1 VSLYKIPLSKH
12 IASLSEA
19 DILLSQPLK
28 RINMGSLGN
37 NSYSSVEESKRIF
50 NYLCDQFDDTA
61 LPAGVKELR
70 DSIQFTS
77 SRDAPYF
84 PIPFKETETTAAL
97 KAVEGAVACL
107 LANSVTGE
115 FQPRKM
121 NINLEKTTAFLCQAY
136 MAKVGGLG
144 KLDPGVKSMLKGQY
158 LERILML
165 GRKEIN

>member
-1 VSLYKIPLSKH
+1 
-12 IASLSEA
+12 
-19 DILLSQPLK
+19 
-28 RINMGSLGN
+28 MGSISHSG
-37 NSYSSVEESKRIF
+37 YSSVEESKRIF
-50 NYLCDQFDDTA
+50 NYLCDQFDETA

-70 DSIQFTS
+70 DSIEFTS

-107 LANSVTGE
+107 LAGSAAGE
-115 FQPRKM
+115 SQTRKM

-144 KLDPGVKSMLKGQY
+144 KLDPGVKAMLKGQY
-158 LERILML
+158 LNSWRR
-165 GRKEIN
+165 RKM